1 MKQSA
6 DFYISKD
13 KEFSGKI
20 FLKGFR
26 GENLNLDAMS
36 FICECYAERDESQ
49 KLLVICNVLDSAKG
63 ILELFVPR
71 SITRELMDTNWNYR
85 VKMKYEVDDSETDI
99 VAGKL
104 ILK

>member
-20 FLKGFR
+20 FLKGIC

-36 FICECYAERDESQ
+36 FVCECYAERDETQ
-49 KLLVICNVLDSAKG
+49 KLLVICNVLDSANG
-63 ILELFVPR
+63 ILELYVP
-71 SITRELMDTNWNYR
+71 SNITKELTDTNWNYQ
-85 VKMKYEVDDSETDI
+85 VKMRYEVDDSETN
-99 VAGKL
+99 VVNGKL

>member
-20 FLKGFR
+20 FLKGIC

-36 FICECYAERDESQ
+36 FVCECCAERDENQ
-49 KLLVICNVLDSAKG
+49 KLLVICNTLDSASG
-63 ILELFVPR
+63 ILELFVPYN
-71 SITRELMDTNWNYR
+71 ITHELTDTNWNYR
-85 VKMKYEVDDSETDI
+85 VKMKYDVDNSETD
-99 VAGKL
+99 VVNGKL